1 MKDYLFGAAIWLIV
15 LAATAVGIECC
26 GDEVEPD
33 IIVESNGQKVRLTP
47 TDNPGRF
54 SFSTKPVSDL
64 PDILLPM
71 TPILVE
77 PVDEVPIPTPTPK
90 PQAEVIT
97 NLPSD
102 TWFVFESKEQ
112 LLVTSSPLGLV
123 QVKQYDVSKISRSFI
138 GKFVD
143 GNGSS
148 DEERTYP
155 TSEDY
160 KWIYSVKAKKSGTV
174 ELILYKQGVT
184 TEEGLVRQTLTVMG
198 HAPKP
203 PPIPEPEPDVIV
215 PPTPA
220 PTGLRVMFLYEETAP
235 LTALNA
241 INSTELTQWLTDNC
255 AKDPDGRPGFR
266 RWDRSTILSTGV
278 AAETEVWRKLWEAVK
293 TKGSKD
299 NTVYVITDTS
309 VSEFP
314 ITNLKDILSSLTK
327 IKEGK

>member
-1 MKDYLFGAAIWLIV
+1 MKYKSLIGSPIAPWTLVWILNLILAIIWLNTSV
-15 LAATAVGIECC
+15 CC
-26 GDEVEPD
+26 GDELKP
-33 IIVESNGQKVRLTP
+33 I
-47 TDNPGRF
+47 
-54 SFSTKPVSDL
+54 STL

-71 TPILVE
+71 TPVLVE
-77 PVDEVPIPTPTPK
+77 PVDDFVPVPKPTPK

-143 GNGSS
+143 GNGTS

-155 TSEDY
+155 TSEEY
-160 KWIYSVKAKKSGTV
+160 KWIYSIKAKKSGTV

-198 HAPKP
+198 HAPNP
-203 PPIPEPEPDVIV
+203 
-215 PPTPA
+215 PPTPDPKPDVVVDPPVPP
-220 PTGLRVMFLYEETAP
+220 PTGLRVLFLYEETAP
-235 LTALNA
+235 LSSLNA

-278 AAETEVWRKLWEAVK
+278 GAETEVWRKLWEAVK

-299 NTVYVITDTS
+299 NMIYVVTDTS
-309 VSEFP
+309 IDEHP
-314 ITNLKDILSSLTK
+314 ITNLKDIISYLQKTK
-327 IKEGK
+327 DGK